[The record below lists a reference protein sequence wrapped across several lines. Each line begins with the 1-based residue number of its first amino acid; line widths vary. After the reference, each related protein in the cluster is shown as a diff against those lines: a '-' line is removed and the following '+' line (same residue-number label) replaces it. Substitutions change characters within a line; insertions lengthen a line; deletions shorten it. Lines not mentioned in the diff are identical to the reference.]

1 MLAALSV
8 PSAYA
13 QYASG
18 TFSLPPRYPLK
29 AKWSRVG
36 LKNCEDAQGANVIFP
51 SQVTNNLWILGNNYF
66 HFYLIKGN
74 DTCALVEIGISAMVD
89 ILLEQLSSIGAKPD
103 FLIVTHPHSDHVTG
117 LDSLKQAFP
126 KAKVI
131 VGKGA
136 ESFLNHPKA
145 AKTIIN
151 EDRYMAESMAFHG
164 LLTQRHVIAA
174 VPSLSGCKVMNDGD
188 ELDLGGLMIS
198 FWEAKGHSPGN
209 ILVHIPDLKTI
220 LVSDSLGNHYPGQ
233 GFFPTF
239 FTGYT
244 DYLATIDRLL
254 ALNPQILG
262 LAHNGLFSRDEDIKD
277 IFQKSRE
284 AANYVKAYV
293 INNDVR
299 DDETIARNL
308 FKFYY
313 NDELTIYSPE
323 NILNCC
329 RLLVRRIKEL

>member
-1 MLAALSV
+1 M
-8 PSAYA
+8 
-13 QYASG
+13 
-18 TFSLPPRYPLK
+18 
-29 AKWSRVG
+29 
-36 LKNCEDAQGANVIFP
+36 IFP
-51 SQVTNNLWILGNNYF
+51 SQVTDNLWILGNEYF

-89 ILLEQLSSIGAKPD
+89 ILLEHLSSIGAKPD

-131 VGKGA
+131 AGKGA

-145 AKTIIN
+145 MKSMMT
-151 EDRYMAESMAFHG
+151 EDRHMMESMISQG
-164 LLTQRHVIAA
+164 LFTCRPVITFP
-174 VPSLSGCKVMNDGD
+174 PSLSGCTIMNDGN
-188 ELDLGGLMIS
+188 EIDLGGLMIT
-198 FWEAKGHSPGN
+198 FLEAKGHSPGN
-209 ILVHIPDLKTI
+209 ILVHIPGLKTL
-220 LVSDSLGNHYPGQ
+220 LVSDSLGNRYPGQ

-239 FTGYT
+239 FTGYA
-244 DYLATIDRLL
+244 DYLATIDRLS

-262 LAHNGLFSRDEDIKD
+262 LAHNGLFSRDEDIKA

-284 AANYVKAYV
+284 AANYVKKYI
-293 INNDVR
+293 INDDR

-308 FKFYY
+308 FKLYY

>member
-1 MLAALSV
+1 M
-8 PSAYA
+8 
-13 QYASG
+13 
-18 TFSLPPRYPLK
+18 
-29 AKWSRVG
+29 
-36 LKNCEDAQGANVIFP
+36 IFP
-51 SQVTNNLWILGNNYF
+51 SQVTDNLWILGNEYF

-89 ILLEQLSSIGAKPD
+89 ILLEQLSSIEVKPD

-117 LDSLKQAFP
+117 LDYLRQAFP
-126 KAKVI
+126 RAKVI
-131 VGKGA
+131 AGKEA

-145 AKTIIN
+145 IKSTITEDNYVAK
-151 EDRYMAESMAFHG
+151 SMASHSLF
-164 LLTQRHVIAA
+164 TRRPTITS
-174 VPSLSGCKVMNDGD
+174 VPLLSGCTVMNDGN
-188 ELDLGGLMIS
+188 ELDLGGLTIR
-198 FWEAKGHSPGN
+198 FLEAKGHSPGN
-209 ILVHIPDLKTI
+209 ILVHIPDLKTV
-220 LVSDSLGNHYPGQ
+220 LVSDSLGNRYPGQ

-239 FTGYT
+239 FTGYA
-244 DYLATIDRLL
+244 DYLATIDRLSS
-254 ALNPQILG
+254 LNPQILG
-262 LAHNGLFSRDEDIKD
+262 LAHNGLFSRDEDIKA

-308 FKFYY
+308 FKLYY

-329 RLLVRRIKEL
+329 RLLVRRIRELEENDT